1 MRANLFS
8 CQLSSPPPA
17 AASLE
22 PSTSFSTQS
31 NSLYS
36 AYDIRTV
43 NISFGPVK
51 IVIPSTGGVTPL
63 IANTTAMR
71 GFSQVWGGVSGRSFS
86 DGNQNG
92 SYSFLLSN
100 DFVGRNHWHTQH

>member
-1 MRANLFS
+1 MCFLSLEVSCFVRLWHVWLLFFI
-8 CQLSSPPPA
+8 CTSSPPPA

-22 PSTSFSTQS
+22 PITSFSTQS

-71 GFSQVWGGVSGRSFS
+71 GFSQVWHT
-86 DGNQNG
+86 
-92 SYSFLLSN
+92 LSAQME
-100 DFVGRNHWHTQH
+100 R